1 MRNLEVVPE
10 GPHYHLVDRSS
21 VVCRPRH
28 GIWRLEA
35 MADRRAGG
43 CAWSGK
49 LGKSARTHLTAAQR
63 EPHCST
69 RGLEARYIPEADS
82 TIGAE
87 LGFFF
92 FFKLTL

>member
-10 GPHYHLVDRSS
+10 GPHYRRVDRSS
-21 VVCRPRH
+21 VVCRPSHR
-28 GIWRLEA
+28 IWRLEA

-43 CAWSGK
+43 CALSRK
-49 LGKSARTHLTAAQR
+49 LGKSARTHLTAAQG

-69 RGLEARYIPEADS
+69 RGLETRYIPEADS
-82 TIGAE
+82 SIRAE

-92 FFKLTL
+92 FFF